1 MESLRKI
8 IPVFILAVFGV
19 VIFYFCDNTIYRN
32 DDVRYEYLFTEQHH
46 TLDHDYDEFN
56 DRLGSIG
63 DIINSQEIH
72 YQNVN
77 GRFVAHCIVQ
87 YVCCFMDQRAF
98 AITNA
103 IVSILLIL
111 IVLGLG
117 CGTLKSIPSLL
128 TTVLLVTLS
137 MMTRMSPAY
146 QINYTWMFLF
156 TLVFVYMFFRY
167 KDNKNIFILIGL
179 AIFSAV
185 AGNGHEGINVGIGG
199 ALIVYW
205 LSNFKK
211 CTMSQYIMAIC
222 FGCGL
227 LILCLAPAN
236 FVRLNN
242 EGPVDV
248 LGALT
253 GMLYSFRSVYVL
265 FIIVMYKKLWGKFK
279 FSQIYV
285 NNSFFWNAMIISII
299 FIFVCGAP
307 GRRSVLGIEI
317 LSVILIIRLL
327 KNHAFDK
334 LWLFVASML
343 LVCLWTQHLIQTA
356 IIKKQYNQILEQYSE
371 SKTGKVYTNK
381 VMSECYDLFDRPY
394 VTVPFNSYS
403 NEKSVLSF
411 QKALHTYFTPDKP
424 LVVVLP
430 D

>member
-156 TLVFVYMFFRY
+156 TLVFVYMFF
-167 KDNKNIFILIGL
+167 
-179 AIFSAV
+179 
-185 AGNGHEGINVGIGG
+185 
-199 ALIVYW
+199 
-205 LSNFKK
+205 
-211 CTMSQYIMAIC
+211 
-222 FGCGL
+222 
-227 LILCLAPAN
+227 
-236 FVRLNN
+236 
-242 EGPVDV
+242 
-248 LGALT
+248 
-253 GMLYSFRSVYVL
+253 
-265 FIIVMYKKLWGKFK
+265 
-279 FSQIYV
+279 
-285 NNSFFWNAMIISII
+285 
-299 FIFVCGAP
+299 
-307 GRRSVLGIEI
+307 
-317 LSVILIIRLL
+317 
-327 KNHAFDK
+327 
-334 LWLFVASML
+334 
-343 LVCLWTQHLIQTA
+343 
-356 IIKKQYNQILEQYSE
+356 
-371 SKTGKVYTNK
+371 
-381 VMSECYDLFDRPY
+381 
-394 VTVPFNSYS
+394 
-403 NEKSVLSF
+403 
-411 QKALHTYFTPDKP
+411 
-424 LVVVLP
+424 
-430 D
+430 